1 MLNLLKR
8 AFVAVTAAAL
18 ILSAQTSLASATR
31 LPTVMRLSAS
41 FTSPLVHVSTKFSLT
56 GTVTPKRKG
65 VVVQRQKLVAGRW
78 IDVPGGK
85 AVTNAKGQWR
95 MQLTA
100 PSEPT
105 TLRYRLYTP
114 KVKPSRALW
123 KSIRV
128 LEPPR
133 ITLSASKLDHP
144 AGLETTMYGRFDNVG
159 AGAKV
164 VLQQQ
169 VAGVWTELPDLLT
182 SGEFAWSAR
191 IKLPGAYQYRASVSG
206 ALGTATSRTATINVV
221 APSVRAMDRL
231 GPGSPAGIW
240 GMDVSRWNH
249 MAGDTNKDGKVD
261 INDDGKP
268 IDFTKSYSAGA
279 RFVYIK
285 GTDGSASGV
294 GQKWADKYAA
304 ADRKAAQA
312 AGLYTGYYHFIG
324 MVETNNRELLIADA
338 RDEAIMAAA
347 RVAADGGYNAMDL
360 PYALDVEHD
369 DVAGSG
375 VADVTTD
382 SNIFLWIRTWLLEM
396 EARTGRIPIIY
407 SGPSAMESEFVKS
420 DFWSRYK
427 IWVAHPTCRFYAGG
441 PGALCTEDMISRGA
455 QPGFKASGIGYF
467 NTPWTVAGLLN
478 WTIWQYRASVMYSK
492 DFGMLNGSA
501 LDMNVYRGTDDEWAA
516 LTSRIWT
523 PSEGDYQATSAPV
536 AILGDYEAAGAGE
549 PLRIAVRVNRASN
562 GAPAVSGNLR
572 LSQKLAPVAGAS
584 VEVTGIGT
592 WLVTLPATELGYVW
606 QDLQLDY
613 TDGFGFYEPN
623 RKLFTVAADGS
634 AGSIS

>member
-1 MLNLLKR
+1 MT
-8 AFVAVTAAAL
+8 VAVAATGLLLAGQL
-18 ILSAQTSLASATR
+18 EAASATAA
-31 LPTVMRLSAS
+31 PTVLRLSAA
-41 FTSPLVHVSTKFSLT
+41 FTRPLVHVSTQFTLT
-56 GTVTPKRKG
+56 GTVAPKRKG
-65 VVVQRQKLVAGRW
+65 VVVQRQSLVAGRW
-78 IDVPGGK
+78 QDVPGGK
-85 AVTNAKGQWR
+85 AVTNSKGQWR
-95 MQLTA
+95 MRLTA
-100 PSEPT
+100 PAEPT

-114 KVKPSRALW
+114 KVKRSQPLW

-133 ITLSASKLDHP
+133 ITLSASKFDHP
-144 AGLETTMYGRFDNVG
+144 AGMDTTMYGRFDNVG
-159 AGAKV
+159 ANV
-164 VLQQQ
+164 QVTLQQQ
-169 VAGVWTELPDLLT
+169 VAGVWTELPNLVT
-182 SGEFAWSAR
+182 YGEFAWSAR
-191 IKLPGAYQYRASVSG
+191 FKVPDVPGSYLYRVMATGS
-206 ALGTATSRTATINVV
+206 LGTATSRSANINVV
-221 APSVRAMDRL
+221 APSVRPMDRL

-268 IDFTKSYSAGA
+268 IDFTKSYQAGA

-294 GQKWADKYAA
+294 GQMWADKFAA
-304 ADRKAAQA
+304 SDRKAAQA

-324 MVETNNRELLIADA
+324 MVETNNRALLVADA

-347 RVAADGGYNAMDL
+347 RVAADGGYNSMDL

-369 DVAGSG
+369 DFAGSG

-382 SNIFLWIRTWLLEM
+382 ENIYLWIRTWLLEM

-420 DFWSRYK
+420 DFWSRYQ
-427 IWVAHPTCRFYAGG
+427 IWVAHPTCRFFAGG
-441 PGALCTEDMISRGA
+441 PGELCTEDMINRGA

-467 NTPWTVAGLLN
+467 NTPWTVNALLN
-478 WTIWQYRASVMYSK
+478 WTFWQYRASVMYSK

-501 LDMNVYRGTDDEWAA
+501 LDMNVYRGTDEDWAA
-516 LTSRIWT
+516 LTSTIWVPT
-523 PSEGDYQATSAPV
+523 EGDYQATNSEV
-536 AILGDYEAAGAGE
+536 AITGSYEAAGPGE

-562 GAPAVSGNLR
+562 GAPAVSGSLQ
-572 LSQKLAPVAGAS
+572 LSQNLAPVSGAS

-592 WLVTLPATELGYVW
+592 WLITLPATEIGFVW

-613 TDGFGFYEPN
+613 TDGFKFYLPA
-623 RKLFTVAADGS
+623 RKVFSVAADGS
-634 AGSIS
+634 AGQLA